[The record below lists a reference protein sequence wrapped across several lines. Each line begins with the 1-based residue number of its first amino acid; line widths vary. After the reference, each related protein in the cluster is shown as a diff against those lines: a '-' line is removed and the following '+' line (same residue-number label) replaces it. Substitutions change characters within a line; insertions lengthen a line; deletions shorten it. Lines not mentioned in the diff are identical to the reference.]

1 MDGFVARA
9 EKDVAAP
16 AEEVWGLLTAQASR
30 VYFGAEVESDWTVG
44 SPVVWKGEW
53 EGKPFEDKGEVVE
66 ADPPTRLVI
75 THYSPLSGEDD
86 TPENYHRMEYTLTA
100 TGGGTAVVLEQ
111 DGNPTQEAA
120 DHSAANWQKML
131 DALADIAAEG

>member
-9 EKDVAAP
+9 EKDVPAP
-16 AEEVWGLLTAQASR
+16 AEEVWGLLTAEASR
-30 VYFGAEVESDWTVG
+30 VYFGAEVESDWKVG

-66 ADPPTRLVI
+66 ADAPTRLVI

-86 TPENYHRMEYTLTA
+86 RPENYHRMEYTLTA
-100 TGGGTAVVLEQ
+100 TGGGTTVVLEQ

-131 DALADIAAEG
+131 DALADIAAQG